1 LAVTAI
7 RPAEGERRMDEGQ
20 VGQALGQVPE
30 ECPGRRVHL
39 LGKQADVVGQADE
52 LLHQIRR
59 LGAPALNR
67 QGLGEPE
74 RARQERALFPARP
87 SSPE

>member
-1 LAVTAI
+1 MRARWV
-7 RPAEGERRMDEGQ
+7 E
-20 VGQALGQVPE
+20 ALGQVPE
-30 ECPGRRVHL
+30 ECPGRRVDL

-59 LGAPALNR
+59 LGRPALHR

-74 RARQERALFPARP
+74 RAVRNAPSSPARP